1 LIFFCYI
8 QQGKT
13 FITAKALFMFFKTR
27 HHHSHHHIVSIAVIV
42 GALGYFVDVYDLL
55 LFSIIRKPSLAE
67 LGLNPVAD
75 GENILSIQMIGLL
88 LGGILWGVLGDKRG
102 RLSVLFGS
110 ILLYSLANIGNGFVH
125 TYAQYAMLR
134 FIAGVG
140 LAGELGAS
148 ITLVSELVSTK
159 HRGICT
165 SIIASVGLC
174 GAIAAYFIQQVFDW
188 RICYFIGGGMGFL
201 LLILRVSVFESG
213 LFAKMKQSEIK
224 RGSLLMLVNPRER
237 FTRYLKCI
245 LIGLPSWF
253 VVGILIG
260 FSDKFAQEMHIAE
273 PIDVGKAVLYFYV
286 AGSIGDIIIGFLS
299 NALKSRK
306 KPVFIYFLITSL
318 CMILYFTQNG
328 GSSNIFYGICA
339 GLGFGGGFWAIFVTM
354 AAEQFGTNI
363 RATATTTVPNMVRG
377 SLPLIIILFKWL
389 RSVTDNNYVMSGW
402 ITALIC
408 MSIAVIA
415 LYFKKETFGKDLNF
429 VEA

>member
-1 LIFFCYI
+1 M
-8 QQGKT
+8 
-13 FITAKALFMFFKTR
+13 FIKTR

-67 LGLNPVAD
+67 LGLNPIAD

-110 ILLYSLANIGNGFVH
+110 ILLYSLANIGNGFVQ
-125 TYAQYAMLR
+125 TYLQYATLR

-174 GAIAAYFIQQVFDW
+174 GAIAAYFIKQEFNW
-188 RICYFIGGGMGFL
+188 RVCYFIGGGMGLL
-201 LLILRVSVFESG
+201 LLILRVSIFESG
-213 LFAKMKQSEIK
+213 LFAKMKQSEVK
-224 RGSLLMLVNPRER
+224 RGSLLMLVNPKER
-237 FTRYLKCI
+237 FKRYMKCI

-260 FSDKFAQEMHIAE
+260 FSDKFALELHVTE
-273 PIDVGKAVLYFYV
+273 PVDVGKAVLFFYV

-306 KPVFIYFLITSL
+306 KPVFIYFLITSV
-318 CMILYFTQNG
+318 CMLLYFTQSG
-328 GSSNIFYGICA
+328 GSANVFYGICA
-339 GLGFGGGFWAIFVTM
+339 GLVFGGGFWAIFITM

-389 RSVTDNNYVMSGW
+389 RSVTDNNYVMSGS
-402 ITALIC
+402 ITAIIC
-408 MSIAVIA
+408 MSIAITA
-415 LYFKKETFGKDLNF
+415 LYFKKESFGKDLNF

>member
-1 LIFFCYI
+1 M
-8 QQGKT
+8 
-13 FITAKALFMFFKTR
+13 FIKTR
-27 HHHSHHHIVSIAVIV
+27 HHHSHHHLVSIAVIV
-42 GALGYFVDVYDLL
+42 GALGYFVDVYDLI
-55 LFSIIRKPSLAE
+55 LFSIIRKSSLTE
-67 LGLNPVAD
+67 LGLNPVIA

-88 LGGILWGVLGDKRG
+88 LGGILWGTLGDKRG

-110 ILLYSLANIGNGFVH
+110 ILLYSLANIANGFVH
-125 TYAQYAMLR
+125 TYSQYATLR
-134 FIAGVG
+134 FIAGIG

-148 ITLVSELVSTK
+148 ITLVSELVSIK

-174 GAIAAYFIQQVFDW
+174 GAIAAYFIKEEFSW
-188 RICYFIGGGMGFL
+188 RVCYFIGGGMGL
-201 LLILRVSVFESG
+201 LLLFLRISIFESG
-213 LFAKMKQSEIK
+213 IFAKLKQTEVK
-224 RGSLLMLVNPRER
+224 RGNFFMLFNPKER

-253 VVGILIG
+253 IAGILIG
-260 FSDKFAQEMHIAE
+260 FADKFAAELHIAE
-273 PIDVGKAVLYFYV
+273 PIDVGKALLYFYV
-286 AGSIGDIIIGFLS
+286 AASIGDIIIGFLS

-306 KPVFIYFLITSL
+306 KPVFIYFLITSV
-318 CMILYFTQNG
+318 CMFLYFTQNG
-328 GSSNIFYGICA
+328 GSANMMYGICA

-402 ITALIC
+402 ITAIIC
-408 MSIAVIA
+408 MSIATIA
-415 LYFKKETFGKDLNF
+415 LYFKKESFGKDLNF
-429 VEA
+429 VER

>member
-1 LIFFCYI
+1 MFI
-8 QQGKT
+8 KT
-13 FITAKALFMFFKTR
+13 K
-27 HHHSHHHIVSIAVIV
+27 HHHSHHHLVSIAVLV

-55 LFSIIRKPSLAE
+55 LFSIIRKPSLTE
-67 LGLNPVAD
+67 LGLDPIAD

-88 LGGILWGVLGDKRG
+88 LGGILWGVLGDKKG

-110 ILLYSLANIGNGFVH
+110 ILLYSLANIGNGFVQNY
-125 TYAQYAMLR
+125 TQYAMLR
-134 FIAGVG
+134 FVAGIG

-159 HRGICT
+159 HRGIAT
-165 SIIASVGLC
+165 SVIASVGLG
-174 GAIAAYFIQQVFDW
+174 GAIAAYFIKQQFDW
-188 RICYFIGGGMGFL
+188 RVCYFIGGGMGFL

-213 LFAKMKQSEIK
+213 LFAKMKQSEIQ
-224 RGSLLMLVNPRER
+224 RGNLMMLINPRER
-237 FTRYLKCI
+237 FRRYMKCI

-260 FSDKFAQEMHIAE
+260 FSDKFAQELRITE
-273 PIDVGKAVLYFYV
+273 PIDVGKAVLYYYL

-299 NALKSRK
+299 NAMKSRK
-306 KPVFIYFLITSL
+306 KPVFIYFLISSI
-318 CMILYFTQNG
+318 CMVLYFTQAG
-328 GSSNIFYGICA
+328 GSAAMFYGICA
-339 GLGFGGGFWAIFVTM
+339 GLGFGGGFWAIFITM

-389 RSVTDNNYVMSGW
+389 RSITDNNYVMSGW
-402 ITALIC
+402 ITAVLC
-408 MSIAVIA
+408 MVIAVIA
-415 LYFKKETFGKDLNF
+415 LYFKKESFGKDLNF

>member
-1 LIFFCYI
+1 M
-8 QQGKT
+8 
-13 FITAKALFMFFKTR
+13 FIKTR
-27 HHHSHHHIVSIAVIV
+27 HHHSHHHIISIAVIV

-55 LFSIIRKPSLAE
+55 LFSIIRKSSLAE
-67 LGLNPVAD
+67 LGLNPIVD
-75 GENILSIQMIGLL
+75 GENILSIQMVGLL
-88 LGGILWGVLGDKRG
+88 AGGILWGVLGDKRG

-125 TYAQYAMLR
+125 TYSQYATLR

-165 SIIASVGLC
+165 SVIASVGLC
-174 GAIAAYFIQQVFDW
+174 GAIAAYFIKQEFDW
-188 RICYFIGGGMGFL
+188 RVCYFIGGGMGLVL
-201 LLILRVSVFESG
+201 LALRVSVFESG
-213 LFAKMKQSEIK
+213 LFAKLKQLEVK
-224 RGSLLMLVNPRER
+224 RGNFFMLFNPKER
-237 FTRYLKCI
+237 FSRYMKCI

-253 VVGILIG
+253 IAGILIG
-260 FSDKFAQEMHIAE
+260 FSDKFAAEMHITE
-273 PIDVGKAVLYFYV
+273 PIDVGKAILYFYV

-299 NALKSRK
+299 NAMKSRK
-306 KPVFIYFLITSL
+306 KPVLIYFLILSI
-318 CMILYFTQNG
+318 CMLFYFTQRG
-328 GSSNIFYGICA
+328 GNANMFYLICA

-377 SLPLIIILFKWL
+377 SLPLIILLFKWL
-389 RSVTDNNYVMSGW
+389 RTLTDNYVMSGW

-408 MSIAVIA
+408 MSIAAIA
-415 LYFKKETFGKDLNF
+415 LYFKKESFGKDLNF
-429 VEA
+429 IEA

>member
-1 LIFFCYI
+1 M
-8 QQGKT
+8 
-13 FITAKALFMFFKTR
+13 FIKTR

-67 LGLNPVAD
+67 LGLDPIAD

-110 ILLYSLANIGNGFVH
+110 ILLYSLANIGNGFVQ
-125 TYAQYAMLR
+125 TYTQYAILR

-174 GAIAAYFIQQVFDW
+174 GAIAAYFIKQEFSW
-188 RICYFIGGGMGFL
+188 RVCYFIGGGMGFL

-213 LFAKMKQSEIK
+213 LFAKMKQSEVK
-224 RGSLLMLVNPRER
+224 RGSLLMLVNPKER
-237 FTRYLKCI
+237 FIRYLKCI

-260 FSDKFAQEMHIAE
+260 FSDKFALELHVTE

-306 KPVFIYFLITSL
+306 KPVFIYFLITSV
-318 CMILYFTQNG
+318 CMFLYFTQCG
-328 GSSNIFYGICA
+328 GSANMFYGICA

-389 RSVTDNNYVMSGW
+389 RGVTDNNYVMSGW

-415 LYFKKETFGKDLNF
+415 LYFKKESFGKDLNF
-429 VEA
+429 VEV

>member
-1 LIFFCYI
+1 
-8 QQGKT
+8 
-13 FITAKALFMFFKTR
+13 
-27 HHHSHHHIVSIAVIV
+27 
-42 GALGYFVDVYDLL
+42 VYDLL

-67 LGLNPVAD
+67 LALNPVAD

-88 LGGILWGVLGDKRG
+88 LGGLLWGVLGDKRG

-110 ILLYSLANIGNGFVH
+110 ILLYSLDNIGNGFVH

-174 GAIAAYFIQQVFDW
+174 GAITAYFIQQVFDW
-188 RICYFIGGGMGFL
+188 RVCYFIGGGMGLL

-237 FTRYLKCI
+237 FSRYLKCI

-306 KPVFIYFLITSL
+306 KPVFIYFLVTSV

-339 GLGFGGGFWAIFVTM
+339 GLGFGGGF
-354 AAEQFGTNI
+354 
-363 RATATTTVPNMVRG
+363 
-377 SLPLIIILFKWL
+377 
-389 RSVTDNNYVMSGW
+389 
-402 ITALIC
+402 
-408 MSIAVIA
+408 
-415 LYFKKETFGKDLNF
+415 
-429 VEA
+429 

>member
-1 LIFFCYI
+1 MFI
-8 QQGKT
+8 KT
-13 FITAKALFMFFKTR
+13 K

-67 LGLNPVAD
+67 LGLNPITD
-75 GENILSIQMIGLL
+75 GENILSIQMVGLL

-110 ILLYSLANIGNGFVH
+110 ILLYSLANIANGFVQN
-125 TYAQYAMLR
+125 YSQYATLR
-134 FIAGVG
+134 FIAGIG

-148 ITLVSELVSTK
+148 ITLVSELVSK
-159 HRGICT
+159 EHRGICT
-165 SIIASVGLC
+165 SIIASVGLF
-174 GAIAAYFIQQVFDW
+174 GAVAAFFIKEEFSW
-188 RICYFIGGGMGFL
+188 RVCYFIGGGMGL
-201 LLILRVSVFESG
+201 LLLVLRVSIFESG
-213 LFAKMKQSEIK
+213 LFAKMKDSEVK
-224 RGSLLMLVNPRER
+224 RGSLLMLVNPKER

-253 VVGILIG
+253 VAGILIG
-260 FSDKFAQEMHIAE
+260 FSDKFALELHVTE
-273 PIDVGKAVLYFYV
+273 PIDVGKAILYFYV

-306 KPVFIYFLITSL
+306 KPVFIYFLITSI
-318 CMILYFTQNG
+318 CMVLYFTQTG
-328 GSSNIFYGICA
+328 GSASMFYGICA
-339 GLGFGGGFWAIFVTM
+339 GLGFGGGFWAIFITM

-389 RSVTDNNYVMSGW
+389 RSVTDNNYVMSGA
-402 ITALIC
+402 ITAIIC
-408 MSIAVIA
+408 MSIAAIA
-415 LYFKKETFGKDLNF
+415 LYFKKESFGKDLNF

>member
-1 LIFFCYI
+1 MFI
-8 QQGKT
+8 KT
-13 FITAKALFMFFKTR
+13 K
-27 HHHSHHHIVSIAVIV
+27 HHHTHHHIVSIAVIV
-42 GALGYFVDVYDLL
+42 GALGYFVDVYDLI
-55 LFSIIRKPSLAE
+55 LFSIIRKPSLTE
-67 LGLNPVAD
+67 LGLNPIID

-88 LGGILWGVLGDKRG
+88 LGGIIWGVLGDKRG

-125 TYAQYAMLR
+125 TYSQYATLR

-148 ITLVSELVSTK
+148 ITLVSELVSIK

-174 GAIAAYFIQQVFDW
+174 GAVAAYFIKEEFSW
-188 RICYFIGGGMGFL
+188 RVCYFIGGGMGLVL
-201 LLILRVSVFESG
+201 LVLRVSIFESG
-213 LFAKMKQSEIK
+213 MFARLKQMEVQRGNFFMLF
-224 RGSLLMLVNPRER
+224 NPRER

-253 VVGILIG
+253 VAGILIG
-260 FSDKFAQEMHIAE
+260 FSDKFAKELHGTE
-273 PIDVGKAVLYFYV
+273 PVDVGKAILFFYV
-286 AGSIGDIIIGFLS
+286 AGCIGDVIIGFLS

-306 KPVFIYFLITSL
+306 KPVFIYFLI
-318 CMILYFTQNG
+318 MIISMFLYFTQNG
-328 GSSNIFYGICA
+328 NSSASMYIICA

-389 RSVTDNNYVMSGW
+389 RSVTDNDYVMSGW
-402 ITALIC
+402 ITATVC

-415 LYFKKETFGKDLNF
+415 LYFKKESFGKDLNF

>member
-1 LIFFCYI
+1 MFI
-8 QQGKT
+8 KT
-13 FITAKALFMFFKTR
+13 K

-55 LFSIIRKPSLAE
+55 LFSIIRKPSLME
-67 LGLNPVAD
+67 LGLNPVTD
-75 GENILSIQMIGLL
+75 GENLLSTQMIGLL
-88 LGGILWGVLGDKRG
+88 LGGILWGVLGDKKG

-134 FIAGVG
+134 FIAGIG

-148 ITLVSELVSTK
+148 ITLVSELVSK
-159 HRGICT
+159 EHRGICT

-174 GAIAAYFIQQVFDW
+174 GAVAAFFIKQEFSW
-188 RICYFIGGGMGFL
+188 RVCYFIGGGLGL
-201 LLILRVSVFESG
+201 LLLALRVSIFESG
-213 LFAKMKQSEIK
+213 LFAKMKDTMVE
-224 RGSLLMLVNPRER
+224 RGNLMMLINPRER
-237 FTRYLKCI
+237 FIRYLKCV

-253 VVGILIG
+253 VAGILIG
-260 FSDKFAQEMHIAE
+260 FSDKFALELHVTE
-273 PIDVGKAVLYFYV
+273 PIDVGKAILYFYV

-306 KPVFIYFLITSL
+306 KPVFIYFCITSV
-318 CMILYFTQNG
+318 CMVLYFTQSS
-328 GSSNIFYGICA
+328 GSANVFYGICA
-339 GLGFGGGFWAIFVTM
+339 GLGFGGGFWAIFITM

-389 RSVTDNNYVMSGW
+389 RSITGDNYVLSGS
-402 ITALIC
+402 ITAVIC
-408 MSIAVIA
+408 MSIAIIA
-415 LYFKKETFGKDLNF
+415 LYFKNESFGKDLNF

>member
-1 LIFFCYI
+1 MFI
-8 QQGKT
+8 KT
-13 FITAKALFMFFKTR
+13 K
-27 HHHSHHHIVSIAVIV
+27 HHHTHHHIISIAVIV

-55 LFSIIRKPSLAE
+55 LFSIIRKPSLTE

-110 ILLYSLANIGNGFVH
+110 ILLYSLANIGNGFVQNY
-125 TYAQYAMLR
+125 TQYATLR

-148 ITLVSELVSTK
+148 ITLVSELVSTR

-174 GAIAAYFIQQVFDW
+174 GAIAAYFIKQEFSW
-188 RICYFIGGGMGFL
+188 RVCYFIGGAMGL
-201 LLILRVSVFESG
+201 LLLVLRISIFESG
-213 LFAKMKQSEIK
+213 LFAKMKKSEVK
-224 RGSLLMLVNPRER
+224 RGSLLMLVNPKER

-245 LIGLPSWF
+245 FIGLPSWF

-260 FSDKFAQEMHIAE
+260 FSDKFAIELHVTE

-299 NALKSRK
+299 NAMKSRK
-306 KPVFIYFLITSL
+306 KPVFIYFLITSI
-318 CMILYFTQNG
+318 CMYLYFTQS
-328 GSSNIFYGICA
+328 GSSASMFYGICA
-339 GLGFGGGFWAIFVTM
+339 GLGFGGGFWAIFITM

-389 RSVTDNNYVMSGW
+389 RNITHDNYLMSGW
-402 ITALIC
+402 ITAIVC

-415 LYFKKETFGKDLNF
+415 LYFKKESFGRDLNF